1 MSPLKPNQVPKE
13 WRAIISPWTPDL
25 ELARVLMLRAAI
37 LWSYSHIERRL
48 MEFAIRCSST
58 PEYRDVSE
66 KAPFRRAA
74 RIAYLRKVLELDGPL
89 KPVAGLGSAI
99 LDRYE
104 ESAEIRNRMAHA
116 DIDLVAPDMVRF
128 IEIAMEGQ
136 DITERRFNYYPGD
149 LERQAI
155 KAARFSKA
163 VQRLHYKTFKDEGVA
178 NDWEGD
184 I

>member
-1 MSPLKPNQVPKE
+1 MSPLKPNRVPKE
-13 WRAIISPWTPDL
+13 WRAINSRWMPDQ
-25 ELARVLMLRAAI
+25 ELARVLTLRAAI

-48 MEFAIRCSST
+48 MEFAILCSST

-74 RIAYLRKVLELDGPL
+74 RISYLRKVLELDGPL
-89 KPVAGLGSAI
+89 KRVAGLGGAI

-116 DIDLVAPDMVRF
+116 DIDLVAPDVVRF

-136 DITERRFNYYPGD
+136 DITERRINYYPGD
-149 LERQAI
+149 LERHAI

-163 VQRLHYKTFKDEGVA
+163 LQRLHYRAFDAEVA
-178 NDWEGD
+178 E
-184 I
+184 